1 MLDDAA
7 RKNVET
13 VLKDDIRPNLQA
25 DGGDIE
31 LVEVTD
37 SGEVRV
43 RLTGACSGCPFSAM
57 TLAFG
62 VERKLKEKV
71 PGVVKV
77 VPVP

>member
-1 MLDDAA
+1 MLSEATRESIA
-7 RKNVET
+7 K
-13 VLKDDIRPNLQA
+13 VLKEEIRPNLQA

-37 SGEVRV
+37 DGEVRV

-62 VERKLKEKV
+62 VERTLKDQV
-71 PGVVKV
+71 PEVVKV